1 MCKEHHVLDQSQLKR
16 FDLVHSSST
25 RTKTATDHRLWLET
39 EDDLA
44 FSKADASR
52 NDRRCRRRRDELLFT
67 TPRVAPNRLELDKK
81 TMGRLVPTAKRVSTD
96 QPILFG
102 GKRLAVESSF
112 FFGTKG
118 LFHARR
124 RPQWDIDDEWDG
136 TKSSLRSFFR
146 YGSGTLGGRWHRP
159 SVYRQHQREETAETK
174 RPLP

>member
-112 FFGTKG
+112 FFLVPKVFFM
-118 LFHARR
+118 L
-124 RPQWDIDDEWDG
+124 DE
-136 TKSSLRSFFR
+136 
-146 YGSGTLGGRWHRP
+146 GRNEI
-159 SVYRQHQREETAETK
+159 STMNETE
-174 RPLP
+174 PNLL